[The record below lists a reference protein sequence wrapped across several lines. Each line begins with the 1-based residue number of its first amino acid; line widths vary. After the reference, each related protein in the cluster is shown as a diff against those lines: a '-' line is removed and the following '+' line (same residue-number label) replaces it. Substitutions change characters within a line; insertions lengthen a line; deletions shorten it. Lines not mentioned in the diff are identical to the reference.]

1 MSELRFFKIETL
13 HKPEKRPSRFS
24 ALLLWMTAAV
34 GLVVSGLLAG
44 LFPSVLEGMNPF
56 AQQLAVDAIFYLP
69 FVALPVFL
77 LAKRTPGIF
86 EAYRPNPISLF
97 NVICIVILALLGV
110 FLVNDITV
118 LWSIPMQK
126 LGLDV
131 FVGGIP
137 APANTQ
143 ELILAV
149 CSIAV
154 IPAICEEFMFRG
166 AVLPAFEGYGT
177 RRAMLVSALLF
188 ATLHGS
194 IVGLPAQL
202 LLGVILAVLVFWTD
216 SIYAGLIYHT
226 VHNSA
231 ILMLEYVQNQ
241 APADPNLSDDLLTL
255 LGGAAGAIDLGLS
268 VLLSGFLVYISLRV
282 FFMRGRLKGI
292 YMEAPRK
299 EKLVRREVVV
309 LAVGI
314 ALCAVLYG
322 STLYAMLGGG
332 A

>member
-1 MSELRFFKIETL
+1 MI
-13 HKPEKRPSRFS
+13 
-24 ALLLWMTAAV
+24 
-34 GLVVSGLLAG
+34 VSGLLAG

-56 AQQLAVDAIFYLP
+56 MQQLAVDALFYLP

-77 LAKRTPGIF
+77 LAKKTPGMY

-137 APANTQ
+137 APANTR
-143 ELILAV
+143 ELMLAV

-166 AVLPAFEGYGT
+166 AVMPAFERYGT
-177 RRAMLVSALLF
+177 RRAMLISALLF

-194 IVGLPAQL
+194 IVGLPAQF
-202 LLGVILAVLVFWTD
+202 LLGIILAVLVFWTD
-216 SIYAGLIYHT
+216 SVYAGLIYHT

-241 APADPNLSDDLLTL
+241 VPADPNLSDDMLTL
-255 LGGAAGAIDLGLS
+255 IGGAAGVLDIALS
-268 VLLSGFLVYISLRV
+268 VLLSTALVYFSLRL
-282 FFMRGRLKGI
+282 FFMRGRLRGI

-299 EKLVRREVVV
+299 EKLRGREAAV
-309 LAVGI
+309 LIAGI

-322 STLYAMLGGG
+322 STFYAMLGG
-332 A
+332 AA